1 MNVISLFM
9 GARDVFN
16 KGKALKNS
24 GMLTNIEA
32 CSAALYSL
40 LSAIILLAKDA
51 GFDIFIKNLDL
62 HTMANGWAATASI
75 AYAIYRLVTNP
86 AAGFSKGV

>member
-9 GARDVFN
+9 DARDVFN

-24 GMLTNIEA
+24 GLLTNIEA
-32 CSAALYSL
+32 CSAALYAL
-40 LSAIILLAKDA
+40 FSAIVTLANDA

-75 AYAIYRLVTNP
+75 VYAIYRLATNP